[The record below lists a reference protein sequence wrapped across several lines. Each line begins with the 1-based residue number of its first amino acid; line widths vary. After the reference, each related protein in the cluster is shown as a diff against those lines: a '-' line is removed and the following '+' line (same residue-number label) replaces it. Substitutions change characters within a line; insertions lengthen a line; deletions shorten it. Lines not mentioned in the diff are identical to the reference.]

1 MSSKDNVICRP
12 VCGKSD
18 RTGAKPVCLPIVPAF
33 THFGPMTSTDSHQ
46 GLSSAGLPDELRL
59 GEPVTDATHAEF
71 LQLLDAMVKADD
83 AGFLATFDE
92 WIEHTRH
99 HFAQEEQWMEA
110 MQFGPRFCH
119 TNEHE
124 GVLAVAK
131 AVREKIAEEMCDP
144 EGPGKGGLSLG
155 RRLAGELS
163 AWFDN
168 HVKSMDTMMV
178 EHMQANGFTLIEAP
192 AA

>member
-1 MSSKDNVICRP
+1 
-12 VCGKSD
+12 
-18 RTGAKPVCLPIVPAF
+18 
-33 THFGPMTSTDSHQ
+33 MTSTDSQQ
-46 GLSSAGLPDELRL
+46 GLSSEGLPDELRL

-83 AGFLATFDE
+83 AGFPAAFDE

-119 TNEHE
+119 TNEHQ
-124 GVLAVAK
+124 GVLSVAK
-131 AVREKIAEEMCDP
+131 AVRDKIAEEQAEP
-144 EGPGKGGLSLG
+144 AGPAKGALSLG